1 MKILPTQWFTLIEL
15 LISMTIFLILTTLT
29 YANYAMY
36 QNIAKVRLWLKE
48 VSQSIHEARNMA
60 INGYERNESNQSI
73 WVLFDT
79 NNKDTISFYWF
90 HFSSGITLSP
100 DTLIKQRKLQDSVGI
115 DFVSGKDSML
125 LYFSAIYG
133 EPTLYF
139 LDDTWDFQEYTGAT
153 LDISL
158 SFREATRYPFKREL
172 QYFKNTNVV
181 DY

>member
-60 INGYERNESNQSI
+60 INWYDKNKINQSI
-73 WVLFDT
+73 WIFFDI
-79 NNKDTISFYWF
+79 NNKNNIKYYWF
-90 HFSSGITLSP
+90 NYNSWIILSEEN
-100 DTLIKQRKLQDSVGI
+100 LIKERKLQDSIGI
-115 DFVSGKDSML
+115 DFVSGKDTMM

-139 LDDTWDFQEYTGAT
+139 LDDFWDFQEYIGDE
-153 LDISL
+153 LDISI
-158 SFREATRYPFKREL
+158 SFRGSTRYPFKRDL